1 MNSCRFCV
9 AFQKNLK
16 PRDVSFHMSSAPS
29 RPSAGGA
36 AQSNALVRTSTT
48 APARPAAAAAA
59 PTPAQQGPKLPHT
72 DTFKKAATLAL
83 RFNDNRPP
91 ISLDY
96 WESSIAKQSC
106 IGINADQQREKQQHP
121 ERNVVVQK
129 KLYMNKN
136 EYTSHIQNVYYG
148 VGSKADPENSEMII
162 MTENTIYLVA
172 GSIPQ
177 RLVTFEPE
185 TDEY

>member
-1 MNSCRFCV
+1 
-9 AFQKNLK
+9 
-16 PRDVSFHMSSAPS
+16 
-29 RPSAGGA
+29 
-36 AQSNALVRTSTT
+36 
-48 APARPAAAAAA
+48 
-59 PTPAQQGPKLPHT
+59 
-72 DTFKKAATLAL
+72 
-83 RFNDNRPP
+83 
-91 ISLDY
+91 
-96 WESSIAKQSC
+96 
-106 IGINADQQREKQQHP
+106 
-121 ERNVVVQK
+121 
-129 KLYMNKN
+129 MNKN